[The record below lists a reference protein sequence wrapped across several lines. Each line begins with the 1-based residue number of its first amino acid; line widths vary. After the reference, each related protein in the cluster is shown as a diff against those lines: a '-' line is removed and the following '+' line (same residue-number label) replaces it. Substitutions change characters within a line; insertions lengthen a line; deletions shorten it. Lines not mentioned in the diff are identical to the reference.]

1 MFDFSALQ
9 LNTEDPSANTV
20 IFAFLLAFFLSSIIA
35 FTYEKTSRQVARPD
49 YFIQGMVLIS
59 IVAALVI
66 MAIGDSL
73 ARGLGM
79 IGALSIIRFRTT
91 LRNPRN
97 ITFMFMAIA
106 TGIACGVY
114 GFTIAII
121 GTIGFCLG
129 AFLLRFTP
137 YSHKNNLTG
146 TLTFNLPKE
155 KEQLD
160 ALEAILKKHCERFVL
175 KNYRIFAS
183 EKKANLLRYEYQV
196 KLKKDQNGWTL
207 GSELKGMES
216 IQEVRLAFAD
226 TEESI

>member
-9 LNTEDPSANTV
+9 LNSEDPSANTV
-20 IFAFLLAFFLSSIIA
+20 IFAFLLAFFLSSLIA

-49 YFIQGMVLIS
+49 YFIQAMVLIS

-114 GFTIAII
+114 GFTIAIV
-121 GTIGFCLG
+121 GTISFCLG
-129 AFLLRFTP
+129 AFVLRFTP
-137 YSHKNNLTG
+137 YSPKNNLIG
-146 TLTFNLPKE
+146 TLTFNLPK
-155 KEQLD
+155 D
-160 ALEAILKKHCERFVL
+160 AEYLQDVENILKRHTDRFVM
-175 KNYRIFAS
+175 KNYRLFAS
-183 EKKANLLRYEYQV
+183 EKRANLLAYEYEL
-196 KLKKDQNGWTL
+196 KLKKNQNGWVL
-207 GSELKGMES
+207 GSQLKALEKIEG
-216 IQEVRLAFAD
+216 VRLRFMD
-226 TEESI
+226 TEAAI